1 MKHPVYWFLISSSL
15 LASNSLGFAQAQEE
29 TLTSAN
35 SYNGNTNSKPFEPLS
50 TSNEG
55 GTTYKCTGN
64 ICISY
69 AGLGGEGLTNSCFT
83 DTAGNLAFVG
93 NGYTL
98 CFDNI
103 ITTASNPGAINVQGE
118 GKTLGVSGFSLF
130 SCAYCPPGTT
140 GYGAIKAAGNTTI
153 KDNSSLVFHK
163 NCSQTEGGVIYC
175 KGSSTT
181 ELKMENNQNL
191 VFSENSS
198 NKKGGAIFTQKL
210 TITSGGPTLFS
221 NNSVSASA
229 PQGGAICLDDTGSE
243 CSLTADLGD
252 ITFDGNKIIKT
263 GDNSVTRNSID
274 LGSSGKFTNLRAKDG
289 FGIFFYDPIANQGD
303 TDTEIELNKA
313 EERGSTTYT
322 GKIVFSGERLSD
334 EEKEVPAN
342 LQSYFKQ
349 PLKIG
354 SGSLVLKDGVT
365 LEAKS
370 FTQTAGS
377 NVVMDLGTTLQT
389 PSSGGET
396 ITLTNLDINIA
407 SLGGG
412 GVTPDPAKV
421 ASQTSNKTVT
431 ISAVNL
437 VDSDG
442 NAYEYPILATSK
454 PFTAIVATTNTST
467 VTAPETN
474 PTNYVPPTHYGYQGN
489 WTVTWDAETATK
501 TATLTWE
508 QTGYSPNP
516 ERQGPLVP
524 NTLWGSFSDL
534 RAIQNLMD

>member
-412 GVTPDPAKV
+412 GLL
-421 ASQTSNKTVT
+421 Q
-431 ISAVNL
+431 
-437 VDSDG
+437 
-442 NAYEYPILATSK
+442 ILLKSHHK
-454 PFTAIVATTNTST
+454 PQIKQLQSVLS
-467 VTAPETN
+467 
-474 PTNYVPPTHYGYQGN
+474 
-489 WTVTWDAETATK
+489 
-501 TATLTWE
+501 
-508 QTGYSPNP
+508 
-516 ERQGPLVP
+516 
-524 NTLWGSFSDL
+524 
-534 RAIQNLMD
+534 I